1 MPTPEE
7 LDGLDAQE
15 ETQGKIEDLP
25 DWAQKHIR
33 ELRNQAKERRLAL
46 KKAEEEARER
56 EDARLAEAGNWK
68 QLAEE
73 AKKELARVK
82 PYEDRATA
90 LDAIIRASN
99 DALIAQLPE
108 HLRKAVP
115 LDYPPEKLHSWLEAT
130 VPILIKPNAPDL
142 NQGAGGTGGGT
153 KQTPQLTDDEK
164 RIAKAFGLSEE
175 DYAKNKE

>member
-7 LDGLDAQE
+7 LDGLDAHE

-33 ELRNQAKERRLAL
+33 ELRQQAKERRLAL
-46 KKAEEEARER
+46 KKAEDEARER
-56 EDARLAEAGNWK
+56 EQIRLQEEGNWK
-68 QLAEE
+68 QLAEN
-73 AKKELARVK
+73 AQKELARTK
-82 PYEDRATA
+82 PYEERANA
-90 LDAIIRASN
+90 LDAIIRARN

-115 LDYPPEKLHSWLEAT
+115 TDYPPEKLHSWLDAT
-130 VPILIKPNAPDL
+130 VPILTKPTAPDL
-142 NQGAGGTGGGT
+142 NQGAGGSGGGT
-153 KQTPQLTDDEK
+153 KQTPQLSEEEK